1 MLSSSRSNTSLPQEL
16 RHNNT
21 FTTNPTLIANNFNDY
36 FSGIG
41 KTFLVD
47 QLKPSGESEHTNYPT
62 KRLQQSLFLA
72 PTTSFEVFNLIS
84 GLKNTKSN
92 GKDNICAYFLKVAD
106 KVIAVPLT
114 QLFNCT
120 YLLEIFLASLKIA
133 KKIPMYK
140 SGDKFDVSNYQ
151 PIPILSPVSKILKK
165 LIHIRSIFSINTQ
178 SCCLHSMN
186 FRADHSTSPALTD
199 VFTKGGV
206 EDTMLEAEAKAKDT
220 KKIRGQGHKKN
231 PRPRTAFER
240 TDTPEAKDRNARGQ
254 GQGPRTQPKM
264 FSKNK
269 KKDLQKNFSGDLK
282 KKVFKIFFQA
292 ISKQNGLEK
301 NFSADLQNF
310 KHFKTSAIL
319 EPRTGQFS
327 RT

>member
-1 MLSSSRSNTSLPQEL
+1 MKQKIYLSHFFKAKLEQKQLYKKYANKLTKVKFAAKKLYYQDRLETSKNNTAEVWRIVKPVLSSSRSNTSLPPEL

-36 FSGIG
+36 FRGIG

-47 QLKPSGESEHTNYPT
+47 QLKPSSESEHTNYPT

-72 PTTSFEVFNLIS
+72 PTIFFEVFNLIS

-92 GKDNICAYFLKVAD
+92 GKDNICAYFLKVAA

-133 KKIPMYK
+133 KIIPMYK
-140 SGDKFDVSNYQ
+140 SGDKFDVSYYQ
-151 PIPILSPVSKILKK
+151 PIPILSPISKILKK
-165 LIHIRSIFSINTQ
+165 LIHIRSSFSINTQ

-186 FRADHSTSPALTD
+186 FRANHSTSPALTD

-206 EDTMLEAEAKAKDT
+206 EDTRLEAEAKAKNT

-231 PRPRTAFER
+231 PRL
-240 TDTPEAKDRNARGQ
+240 KD
-254 GQGPRTQPKM
+254 
-264 FSKNK
+264 S
-269 KKDLQKNFSGDLK
+269 L
-282 KKVFKIFFQA
+282 
-292 ISKQNGLEK
+292 
-301 NFSADLQNF
+301 
-310 KHFKTSAIL
+310 
-319 EPRTGQFS
+319 
-327 RT
+327 